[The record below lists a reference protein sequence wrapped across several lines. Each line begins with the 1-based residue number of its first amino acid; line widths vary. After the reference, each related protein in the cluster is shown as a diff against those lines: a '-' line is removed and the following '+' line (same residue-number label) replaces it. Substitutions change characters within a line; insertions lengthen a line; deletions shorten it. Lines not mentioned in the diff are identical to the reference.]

1 MHIAQAGKDVQMI
14 AAIAEGGRGKRKTL
28 IYKPRGKRRGACKK
42 YWRVKS
48 VCGWEP
54 LALFGE
60 WQEGRFGPSLPPV
73 CGLCRLG
80 RFSPST
86 RPLYA
91 NGGKNATYSLK
102 FALYPQV
109 LRK

>member
-1 MHIAQAGKDVQMI
+1 MHIAQAGKD
-14 AAIAEGGRGKRKTL
+14 ADDRCDRGARGRGASKTL
-28 IYKPRGKRRGACKK
+28 PPKPRGKRRGACKK